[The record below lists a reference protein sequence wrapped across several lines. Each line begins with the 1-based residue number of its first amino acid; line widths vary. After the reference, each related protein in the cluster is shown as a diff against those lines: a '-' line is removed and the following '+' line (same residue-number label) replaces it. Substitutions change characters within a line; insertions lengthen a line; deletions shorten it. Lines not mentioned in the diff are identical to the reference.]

1 MDFKLKFMKSIVVFK
16 ILIFRKLFM
25 FEMESIKLVG
35 VIKFKVI
42 FFLMWYGSLRFL

>member
-35 VIKFKVI
+35 VIKFVI